1 MLTEGI
7 GFIAEMEWEMKS
19 NLQRLYD
26 VNVIGV
32 LKTVRA
38 FLPLLRK
45 NKGRIVTIGGFA
57 GVIRFTGNYW
67 RIRLLELAYGS
78 VLHFTRP
85 LAMGAILPAR
95 SWRQGN
101 ANCYIAY

>member
-57 GVIRFTGNYW
+57 GMIRYTGNV
-67 RIRLLELAYGS
+67 LAYSFIRVG
-78 VLHFTRP
+78 VRQCTTLHAA
-85 LAMGAILPAR
+85 LGH
-95 SWRQGN
+95 GG
-101 ANCYIAY
+101 YIARKVLAAR